1 MICKRNVAIFIYML
15 MFSIPFISIVGT
27 DFKIGIIILFTVF
40 LWATNVVP
48 EWFSSFTFLTIFSI
62 FSFSSPDI
70 IFSGFTSSAA
80 WLVMSGII
88 ISAAI
93 TNLRLGN
100 IVASYIFPLFIGS
113 CKKAIFTSGL
123 LGLLTAFIMPSAMN
137 RVIIIVPILDSIAIK
152 LGYNINDKGYKGI
165 LISGVLG
172 SYLPATTILPANV
185 PNNIL
190 IGLVD
195 KLFKITPSYI
205 DYLILNFPVL
215 GFLKWILTTFI
226 IIFIYRDKPTNREI
240 YKVNADFKQRLLAFI
255 LFVGV
260 LLWMTE
266 SIHKMSTSTI
276 SMIIAV
282 ICLIPGSGFLP
293 PKPISKLNTGS
304 FFYVATIVSLG
315 SISYSSGVAQYVA
328 EEIVDYLPINNISF
342 VGKIFSLSTLSGVMG
357 LIVTIPG
364 VPGVL
369 TPMTES
375 VSKLID
381 LPLSMTYMTQVIG
394 FSTVFFVYQAPPLV
408 IACQTGKI
416 SVFDVSK
423 ICFISSI
430 ISIIVLWPINAR
442 WWEIIYQYIY
452 P

>member
-1 MICKRNVAIFIYML
+1 MISKKNVAIIIYIL
-15 MFSIPFISIVGT
+15 MFSIPFVSIIGNEV
-27 DFKIGIIILFTVF
+27 KIGFVILFTVF

-48 EWFSSFTFLTIFSI
+48 EWFSSFTFLTICSI
-62 FSFSSPDI
+62 FSLVPPDI

-80 WLVMSGII
+80 WLVISGII

-93 TNLRLGN
+93 TNLGLGN
-100 IVASYIFPLFIGS
+100 IFASYIFPLFIGS
-113 CKKAIFTSGL
+113 CQKAIFTSSL

-137 RVIIIVPILDSIAIK
+137 RIILIIPILDSIAIK
-152 LGYNINDKGYKGI
+152 LGYNVNDKGYKGI

-190 IGLVD
+190 IGLVE

-215 GFLKWILTTFI
+215 GVLKLIMTTI
-226 IIFIYRDKPTNREI
+226 IISVIYRDKPTNRDT
-240 YKVNADFKQRLLAFI
+240 YKINANFKQKLLACI
-255 LFVGV
+255 LFIGV
-260 LLWMTE
+260 VLWMTE
-266 SIHKMSTSTI
+266 SIHKISTTTI
-276 SMIIAV
+276 SMIMAV
-282 ICLIPGSGFLP
+282 ICLIPGAGFLP
-293 PKPISKLNTGS
+293 PNPIAKLNTGS

-315 SISYSSGVAQYVA
+315 SVAYSSGVAQYVA
-328 EEIVDYLPINNISF
+328 EQIIIHLPINDSSF

-357 LIVTIPG
+357 LVVTIPG

-375 VSKLID
+375 ISKLIN
-381 LPLSMTYMTQVIG
+381 LPLNMTYMTQIIG

-416 SVFDVSK
+416 SVFEVSK

-430 ISIIVLWPINAR
+430 ISILVLWPLNAK
-442 WWEIIYQYIY
+442 WWEIIFQYIMQ
-452 P
+452 